1 MPPLCKGRWFG
12 VSRTRGIVQREL
24 RQAPISSKNAT
35 NIDADNPSVA
45 PRQLPLH
52 KGAKSVRFCALP
64 FLFHTGTLHQLATPQ
79 SATPTAPLRGEP
91 RARNNK
97 HTRPRAPP
105 PSPLSQQSARHKTA
119 VGACIIN
126 MRARD
131 ALGHIAYCTI
141 RGAQFIHI
149 CTK

>member
-52 KGAKSVRFCALP
+52 KGAKSVRFCTLP

-79 SATPTAPLRGEP
+79 STLRSPAPL
-91 RARNNK
+91 
-97 HTRPRAPP
+97 
-105 PSPLSQQSARHKTA
+105 
-119 VGACIIN
+119 VGAP
-126 MRARD
+126 R
-131 ALGHIAYCTI
+131 
-141 RGAQFIHI
+141 RGKD
-149 CTK
+149 CS